1 MLLKILGI
9 PIEVG
14 LGYGLRI
21 GQNVTI
27 DEYKFDIVKSFK
39 YEQKNASL
47 VQLIVQLNC
56 KIEKKMFCDSITAI
70 FCYLDNNVAT
80 KKSIEVHKAKLGVI

>member
-39 YEQKNASL
+39 YEEKNVSL
-47 VQLIVQLNC
+47 VQLNC
-56 KIEKKMFCDSITAI
+56 KIEKK
-70 FCYLDNNVAT
+70 NV
-80 KKSIEVHKAKLGVI
+80 L